1 MDEELQLL
9 NTIILS
15 MVTKQKILNDLK
27 SKVFCIDT
35 YNEYIESLIYLLLSL
50 NNSPDKKEEYEENIN
65 KYLNGDITN
74 PNEVLIFGSSPY

>member
-15 MVTKQKILNDLK
+15 MVTKQKILDDLK
-27 SKVFCIDT
+27 TKVFCINT

-50 NNSPDKKEEYEENIN
+50 NNSPDKKEEYKENIN
-65 KYLNGDITN
+65 KYLKGDLTN
-74 PNEVLIFGSSPY
+74 PDEVLIF